1 MSQRTEPARWP
12 RPLRILARLYVDLLL
27 LDNLLA
33 LHTNRVVQF
42 WEIIKGSDGI
52 SRHLQ
57 WQARVE
63 GTLNSEFE

>member
-1 MSQRTEPARWP
+1 
-12 RPLRILARLYVDLLL
+12 LYVKSLLL
-27 LDNLLA
+27 EKLLVLRTNL
-33 LHTNRVVQF
+33 VVQF